1 MTKIQEILN
10 EEIEEYMKENKVI
23 GYKQKVVQAIRRW
36 QKSLFMQRSAW
47 SFRNGWGNCGKT

>member
-23 GYKQKVVQAIRRW
+23 GYKQKVVQAIRR
-36 QKSLFMQRSAW
+36 
-47 SFRNGWGNCGKT
+47 CKTGELGAHKYVCDEW